1 MKIFPKTITW
11 LPALVFAVIFLA
23 LVPGRLRESPAL
35 TFSSDASHYHNGA
48 LHLLHNGMY
57 SVDGVVPFTDREP
70 GQSVFLA
77 FVYAVA
83 GDGNRLAIY
92 LTQSLLY
99 LGILLLFSKNVKKLT
114 NARVAQIFIWIGVL
128 FPAVWCVLLFP
139 NREALALV
147 LSMLS
152 VITLIRYYHRPSYR
166 AACLVG
172 LVLAALILTYIP
184 LLLLPAVF
192 VSAWLFW
199 RLPWRHA
206 PVMLVCAWLPIGLWG
221 VRNSQVLDQFCL
233 ARCTTQAVVWHVRGV
248 QAEEVTGLEPLKCL
262 WAEYVSRSWVGR
274 SPACSFNAVKN
285 RQWPNGTHS
294 DPAADLQVAKAGQA
308 KIKAHLVSYLWFSV
322 VDVLEIHLPF
332 VNGWG
337 HTYNLL
343 AALGSGLVYIGILIA
358 GLGLLVRRIPWQA
371 GFWLFLLIPGYLV
384 VFFALTDGTP
394 RYLLPVIFCYFFG
407 AALGYDVLISLQ
419 LWKQLVS
426 SFRRIT
432 KKKA

>member
-1 MKIFPKTITW
+1 MKLPVKTITW
-11 LPALVFAVIFLA
+11 LPVLVFAVIFLV
-23 LVPGRLRESPAL
+23 LVPGRLRESPEL
-35 TFSSDASHYHNGA
+35 TFSSDAGHYHKGA
-48 LHLLHNGMY
+48 LHLLHDGMY
-57 SVDGVVPFTDREP
+57 SIDGVVPFTDREP

-77 FVYAVA
+77 LVYALA

-92 LTQSLLY
+92 LAQSLLY
-99 LGILLLFSKNVKKLT
+99 LGVLLLFSKNVKKLT
-114 NARVAQIFIWIGVL
+114 NARAVQLFVWIGVL

-152 VITLIRYYHRPSYR
+152 VMALMRYSQRPTYC
-166 AACLVG
+166 AAGLVG

-184 LLLLPAVF
+184 LLLLPVVF
-192 VSAWLFW
+192 LSAWLVW
-199 RLPWRHA
+199 HLPWRHVPA
-206 PVMLVCAWLPIGLWG
+206 LLVCAWVPIGLWG
-221 VRNSQVLDQFCL
+221 VRNSQVLDHFCL

-285 RQWPNGTHS
+285 RQWPNGTHA
-294 DPAADLQVAKAGQA
+294 DLADLQVAKAGQA
-308 KIKAHLVSYLWFSV
+308 KIKAHFVNYLWFSL

-343 AALGSGLVYIGILIA
+343 AALGSGLVYLGILIA
-358 GLGLLVRRIPWQA
+358 GLALLVRKIPWQA
-371 GFWLFLLIPGYLV
+371 VFWLFLLIPGYLV
-384 VFFALTDGTP
+384 TFFALTDGTP

-419 LWKQLVS
+419 LWKQLAS